1 MYKQKQKLFTMKK
14 FNLFTL
20 LLLAIGFGFTACD
33 EDEGTEPDAGVTI
46 TGIPATAEIENL
58 GTLPTVTAT
67 LAAPD
72 GLASFS
78 ITKNGAAYGDEVT
91 FDGETTETVD
101 FEYTAEEADADK
113 NIVFVFTATD
123 VDGDEESVTHVL
135 SVGEAEFF
143 ANEVLSGL
151 IEEDITLTNDRIWEL
166 AGRVIVTADVTMTIE
181 PGTIIKGRQGDAAS
195 ASVLIIAR
203 DGNIEAN
210 GTAENPIV
218 FTSILDGITVGQFE
232 STLDLKTQQGLWG
245 GVLILG
251 NAPIS
256 ADAAEKQIEGVPV
269 SVTEGLYG
277 GSEPEDNSGNFEYVS
292 IRYTGAELGPG
303 NELQGLTLGGV
314 GSGTVI
320 NHVES
325 INSSDDGIEIF
336 GGTVNV
342 TNFIVWASDDDGYD
356 TDQGWTG
363 TVDNFVYIGADQA
376 NGYAW
381 DGDHAMELD
390 GSEGDDGDQDLIGN
404 FANGSLRGLTSSDY
418 ADLRDGAKYSLRDL
432 YFFDF
437 ATGSDI
443 ELDADGSVDPDDSD
457 ARLSD
462 DIRVSSN
469 YAGGI
474 VEFVGLEFSS
484 SDAMSV
490 IFKDRLNAAL
500 GAAITG
506 NPSEADLIAQ
516 IAANNSE
523 FADNNSNAV
532 ASPTVGADV
541 TVFDWSYTALQ
552 GQLDVF

>member
-1 MYKQKQKLFTMKK
+1 MKK
-14 FNLFTL
+14 FKLFTL
-20 LLLAIGFGFTACD
+20 LLLAIGFGFTSCD
-33 EDEGTEPDAGVTI
+33 EDTTEPDAGVTI
-46 TGIPATAEIENL
+46 TGIPATASIDNL

-67 LAAPD
+67 LTAPD
-72 GLASFS
+72 GLASLS
-78 ITKNGAAYGDEVT
+78 ITKDGAAFGDNVT
-91 FDGETTETVD
+91 FAGETTTTVD
-101 FEYTAEEADADK
+101 FTYTATEADADK
-113 NIVFVFTATD
+113 NLVFVFTATD
-123 VDGDEESVTHVL
+123 TDGDTESVTHVL

-151 IEEDITLTNDRIWEL
+151 IEDDITLTSDRVWEL

-203 DGNIEAN
+203 NGNIQAN
-210 GTAENPIV
+210 GTADAPIV
-218 FTSILDGITVGQFE
+218 FTSVLDGIAVGEFE

-256 ADAAEKQIEGVPV
+256 ADADEVQIEGIPV
-269 SVTEGLYG
+269 SITEGLYG
-277 GSEPEDNSGNFEYVS
+277 GSDATDNSGSFQYVS

-336 GGTVNV
+336 GGTVKI

-363 TVDNFVYIGADQA
+363 TVDNFVYVGADQS

-381 DGDHAMELD
+381 DGDHGMELD
-390 GSEGDDGDQDLIGN
+390 GSEGDDAGQDLIGN
-404 FANGSLRGLTSSDY
+404 FVNGSLRGLTSSDY
-418 ADLRDGAKYSLRDL
+418 ADLRDGAKYSLNNL

-437 ATGSDI
+437 AAGSDI
-443 ELDADGSVDPDDSD
+443 ELDADGSVNPDNSD

-462 DIRVSSN
+462 DIRISTN
-469 YAGGI
+469 YANGSI
-474 VEFVGLEFSS
+474 EFVGLEFNS
-484 SDAMSV
+484 SDAFSI

-500 GAAITG
+500 GAAIDG
-506 NPSEADLIAQ
+506 NPSEADLLMQ
-516 IAANNSE
+516 ISANNAK
-523 FADNNSNAV
+523 FAENNLRDVTTA
-532 ASPTVGADV
+532 TKGADV
-541 TVFDWSYTALQ
+541 TVLGWSYTALQ